1 MARILHTLP
10 TTFFLSNWI
19 SEINKQQQ
27 QKNGVCVCVCVE
39 ILVEHKQN
47 KKITYKLEHTTFYY
61 SNSNTQ
67 RNSNV
72 ITVWK
77 FA

>member
-27 QKNGVCVCVCVE
+27 KNGVYVCVCGDPGRTQT
-39 ILVEHKQN
+39 KQKN
-47 KKITYKLEHTTFYY
+47 YIQT
-61 SNSNTQ
+61 
-67 RNSNV
+67 
-72 ITVWK
+72 
-77 FA
+77 

>member
-10 TTFFLSNWI
+10 TTIFLSNWI

-27 QKNGVCVCVCVE
+27 QQKTGCVCAVCVCVE

-72 ITVWK
+72 ITV
-77 FA
+77 

>member
-19 SEINKQQQ
+19 SEINKQQ

>member
-27 QKNGVCVCVCVE
+27 QKNGVCVCGDPGRTQT
-39 ILVEHKQN
+39 KQKN
-47 KKITYKLEHTTFYY
+47 YIQT
-61 SNSNTQ
+61 
-67 RNSNV
+67 
-72 ITVWK
+72 
-77 FA
+77 